1 MSSFRWRRLHV
12 LAAVA
17 LVVLVAGTPVRAE
30 QAIAPPQPDTL
41 TYQKGCAVMRMLE
54 RYLGA
59 EPFRRGIDRKSV
71 V

>member
-17 LVVLVAGTPVRAE
+17 LVALVAGTPVRAE

-41 TYQKGCAVMRMLE
+41 TYQKLAPDQQAFVDDLE
-54 RYLGA
+54 RRT
-59 EPFRRGIDRKSV
+59 FDWFWRRCGSA
-71 V
+71 